1 MKNAHLAAIIL
12 LIIGFGNLRSD
23 SGEQP
28 QVMMNGLEVTNISVS
43 SAVVSWV
50 TDQKTSSNW
59 VEIRPADKDSVTTFQ
74 DKYPIPNYVHYVEIT
89 DLKPAG
95 EYIFRFGSDTET
107 WDNHGGWYPFSTL
120 QNTAPVSPMTI
131 LCRAFDPYGNP
142 LERVLVRVRVVKEG
156 REPSLPRTL
165 LTAANG
171 WWNTT
176 FTDLVSPDGTLYGA
190 AAGDRLIVDYLVNYW
205 SSYTDS
211 SGVLS
216 GESPQNL
223 GQVSIPVYDPSQG
236 TKGDL
241 DGNGAINIFDMLEIL
256 KILGGQIT
264 PPLDERLSFTA
275 DLDSDGS
282 VNIMD
287 LLALLQILSSTG

>member
-1 MKNAHLAAIIL
+1 MKNAPLAAIIL

-23 SGEQP
+23 SGNQP
-28 QVMMNGLEVTNISVS
+28 QIIMDALEVANISVS
-43 SAVVSWV
+43 SAAVSWV

-59 VEIRPADKDSVTTFQ
+59 VEIRPVDKDSVTTFK
-74 DKYPIPNYVHYVEIT
+74 DKYPIPNYVHYVDIT
-89 DLKPAG
+89 GLKPAG
-95 EYIFRFGSDTET
+95 EYIFRFGSDTQT
-107 WDNHGGWYPFSTL
+107 WDNHGGWYRFSTL
-120 QNTAPVSPMTI
+120 QSTQPVSPMAI
-131 LCRAFDPYGNP
+131 LCRALDAYGNP
-142 LERVLVRVRVVKEG
+142 LERVLVKIRAVQEG
-156 REPSLPRTL
+156 RGPSLPRTL

-176 FTDLVSPDGTLYGA
+176 FTNLVSPDGTLYGA
-190 AAGDRLIVDYLVNYW
+190 TAGDRLIVDYLVNYW

-211 SGVLS
+211 SAVLS
-216 GESPQNL
+216 GENPQNL
-223 GQVSIPVYDPSQG
+223 GQVNIPVYDPSQG

-264 PPLDERLSFTA
+264 PPLDERLSFAA

-287 LLALLQILSSTG
+287 LLALLQILSSTV

>member
-23 SGEQP
+23 SGNQP
-28 QVMMNGLEVTNISVS
+28 QIMINALEVANVSVS
-43 SAVVSWV
+43 SAAISWV

-74 DKYPIPNYVHYVEIT
+74 DKYPVPNYAHYVEIT
-89 DLKPAG
+89 DLKPAN

-107 WDNHGGWYPFSTL
+107 WDNHGGWYSFSTL
-120 QNTAPVSPMTI
+120 QSTQPVSPMTI
-131 LCRAFDPYGNP
+131 LCRALDTYGNP
-142 LERVLVRVRVVKEG
+142 LKRVLVRIRVVEEG
-156 REPSLPRTL
+156 REPSMPRTL
-165 LTAANG
+165 LTAADG
-171 WWNTT
+171 WWNTI
-176 FTDLVSPDGTLYGA
+176 FTTLVSPDGTPYGA
-190 AAGDRLIVDYLVNYW
+190 TAGDRLIVNYLVNYW

-211 SGVLS
+211 SAVIS
-216 GESPQNL
+216 GENPQNL
-223 GQVSIPVYDPSQG
+223 GQVNIPVYDPSQG

-256 KILGGQIT
+256 KILAGQIT
-264 PPLDERLSFTA
+264 PPLDERLSFAA

-287 LLALLQILSSTG
+287 LLALLQILSSTV